1 MRVLYAIQ
9 GITYLW
15 ILWKL
20 YIILFSYLTSI
31 IVVYNGHLRYPS
43 YLEPLYVLQKKAIP
57 IIIFFPPRTPSKPL
71 FSKHNILSLYSI
83 YKFHVACF
91 VFSHFNSLLP
101 TPVSSIL
108 HFNSE
113 YHDYMTRSR
122 FNLHKTCHKYQFA
135 ITWQAPII
143 WNDIPLTVRNSL
155 TQEPWWAH
163 TIGNFKRKLRLHF
176 LSTWISLWKTCWR
189 AIELSLNFIRLL
201 RVVITPS
208 VVERRKRLEAIG
220 WISGYIELISLKFLV
235 SLTFL
240 SPILYTLWTILGVF
254 VCMI

>member
-1 MRVLYAIQ
+1 MGVLYAIQ

-20 YIILFSYLTSI
+20 YIILFSYLTLI
-31 IVVYNGHLRYPS
+31 IVVYNGDLRYPS
-43 YLEPLYVLQKKAIP
+43 YLKPLYVLQKKAIP
-57 IIIFFPPRTPSKPL
+57 IIIFFLRAHPL
-71 FSKHNILSLYSI
+71 SPFFLNIIFFHSTLSI
-83 YKFHVACF
+83 NFMFAFF
-91 VFSHFNSLLP
+91 VFSHFSSLLP
-101 TPVSSIL
+101 TPVSSNL

-113 YHDYMTRSR
+113 HHDYMTRSR

-163 TIGNFKRKLRLHF
+163 TISNFKKKLRLHF

-189 AIELSLNFIRLL
+189 AIELSLNLIRLL
-201 RVVITPS
+201 RVVVTPS
-208 VVERRKRLEAIG
+208 VEEKTTRSNRMNFRL
-220 WISGYIELISLKFLV
+220 YRTYF
-235 SLTFL
+235 
-240 SPILYTLWTILGVF
+240 P
-254 VCMI
+254 

>member
-1 MRVLYAIQ
+1 MP
-9 GITYLW
+9 
-15 ILWKL
+15 
-20 YIILFSYLTSI
+20 F
-31 IVVYNGHLRYPS
+31 
-43 YLEPLYVLQKKAIP
+43 
-57 IIIFFPPRTPSKPL
+57 
-71 FSKHNILSLYSI
+71 LYSHI
-83 YKFHVACF
+83 LVAFYLLLLLQTYILILNITIIWLVHVLIC
-91 VFSHFNSLLP
+91 
-101 TPVSSIL
+101 I
-108 HFNSE
+108 
-113 YHDYMTRSR
+113 
-122 FNLHKTCHKYQFA
+122 KTCHKYQFA

-163 TIGNFKRKLRLHF
+163 TISNFKKKLRLHF

-208 VVERRKRLEAIG
+208 VVERRKQLEAIG